1 MLNHEWTRQRDRRI
15 RQTLRETRPLDG
27 LDAEAEAEVEVEVEV
42 EAETG
47 VGAEAEDEAGDEGLT
62 LDDLTALEDAGV
74 QAARDREDADLS
86 PEPAPEAPLEAL
98 AQEPLADDAPLGLE
112 APAPEAEPVALAE
125 EPSPAPARAPDP
137 REVVEHLEVPLAGLR
152 ERLQAVLARQIQLP
166 LDIEARR
173 DVSEQV
179 EGSPRETREILLR
192 RLLDPTLTLEETALL
207 LGVCPTTVRRYTNR
221 GVLACYRTP
230 GNQRRFHLTDI
241 LDFMER
247 QSTPRA

>member
-15 RQTLRETRPLDG
+15 RQGLREPRPLDG
-27 LDAEAEAEVEVEVEV
+27 LEDEEPVTGLEDGLAEAL
-42 EAETG
+42 
-47 VGAEAEDEAGDEGLT
+47 DEAPDEDLVGEVGLAP
-62 LDDLTALEDAGV
+62 DDLTALEDAEA
-74 QAARDREDADLS
+74 QAARQQEEADLR
-86 PEPAPEAPLEAL
+86 
-98 AQEPLADDAPLGLE
+98 
-112 APAPEAEPVALAE
+112 PEAEPAAGPADEEAVPEEGAE
-125 EPSPAPARAPDP
+125 PEPEAAAETRAAGP
-137 REVVEHLEVPLAGLR
+137 REVVQKLEVPLAGLR
-152 ERLQAVLARQIQLP
+152 ERLQAVLARQTQLP

-173 DVSEQV
+173 DVTEQV
-179 EGSPRETREILLR
+179 EGSPRETREVLLR